1 MINDGIHM
9 HAWCIWKRQVI
20 SLMGKLSFF
29 SLTLYNALSLNYN
42 AQARS
47 KLNSLNKPWFKF
59 LVSLDLCMGIHCCG
73 LLTSSCFYSNSKRL
87 INDAI
92 GMYTTL
98 KLYCHRGKLQT
109 VNLV

>member
-1 MINDGIHM
+1 
-9 HAWCIWKRQVI
+9 
-20 SLMGKLSFF
+20 MGKLSFF
-29 SLTLYNALSLNYN
+29 SLTLYNASSLNYN

-47 KLNSLNKPWFKF
+47 KLNGLNKPWFKF
-59 LVSLDLCMGIHCCG
+59 LVSLDLCMGIHYCG
-73 LLTSSCFYSNSKRL
+73 LLMSSCFYSNSKRL